1 MVFTILAAA
10 DLFGNKVNYELD
22 FPHLPTMIELREK
35 VEAIFGSD
43 ANLRRPAG
51 VPASPF
57 AAHRMQ
63 TFDDRVELWVDLI
76 NENQL
81 QDYSQVYVFQR
92 ETQWHKEVQSKIP
105 PPIKAPAAPLP
116 VPVPVPP
123 VTMPFVPVP
132 ALPSGSPALVP
143 SVLSASPL
151 PTAGDFYV
159 PPPSIGHAASLLPPV
174 ASVSPAAEV
183 VPVPVA
189 AVDVVGEASHIEKVR
204 IVFDELDATR
214 QRAIGKTDWVA
225 GFLRV
230 QLSEYAADLFE
241 KTALGESVVS
251 FEKFQ
256 RFCEIY
262 PTVLD
267 SLYYRSRDYWLMK
280 RQDDSITASQKTLEV
295 LREKESEARSAVA
308 KAMADAALQ
317 EEKVAVQSAEVSVAQ
332 NRERDALAVLEAA
345 GQETER
351 ARQSLTQHA
360 AELVATREKEAI
372 QIAALA
378 EAQQAAETCNIKK
391 KMAAEETARAQA
403 RLQEIMKLL
412 EEAQGE
418 VAKRQELEAQA
429 GADAISAEATVTSAT
444 VSLETA
450 QTDTKLAHDRLTVAE
465 QELVKAQEREREC
478 GVVHIQAKDECI
490 RQLAKKESEEHELLI
505 CKERVNQRKVAE
517 DASSRA
523 VESQNQA
530 VLALETEKAELQAK
544 CDRTRTEEMP
554 LLDQEVRLRAARDN
568 LEAEEAR
575 LRTDHQTFHTT
586 TGRANLPSPR
596 GVIPSVV
603 PTESFASPYR
613 GLP

>member
-1 MVFTILAAA
+1 MVFTILTAA

-22 FPHLPTMIELREK
+22 FPMLPTMNELRDR
-35 VEAIFGSD
+35 VEGIFGGE

-105 PPIKAPAAPLP
+105 PPIKAPVAVIPLA
-116 VPVPVPP
+116 VPVPP
-123 VTMPFVPVP
+123 VP
-132 ALPSGSPALVP
+132 APILPHIGSVSPALLPAVM
-143 SVLSASPL
+143 SASPIPL
-151 PTAGDFYV
+151 PIDTYV
-159 PPPSIGHAASLLPPV
+159 PPPSIGGAFGMP
-174 ASVSPAAEV
+174 SVSPALG
-183 VPVPVA
+183 PVLPIHQVIA
-189 AVDVVGEASHIEKVR
+189 PIEVVGEASHIEKVR

-214 QRAIGKTDWVA
+214 QRAIAKADWIA

-230 QLSEYAADLFE
+230 QLSEYADDLFE
-241 KTALGESVVS
+241 KTSLHEPVVS
-251 FEKFQ
+251 FDKFQ

-267 SLYYRSRDYWLMK
+267 SLYYRSRDYWLLK
-280 RQDDSITASQKTLEV
+280 RQDDSISASQKTLEV

-360 AELVATREKEAI
+360 AELIAAREREAI
-372 QIAALA
+372 QVAALA
-378 EAQQAAETCNIKK
+378 EAQQAAETANIRKR
-391 KMAAEETARAQA
+391 MAAEETARAQA
-403 RLQEIMKLL
+403 RLQEIMRLL

-429 GADAISAEATVTSAT
+429 GADAISAEANVTSAT
-444 VSLETA
+444 VTLETA
-450 QTDTKLAHDRLTVAE
+450 QTDTRLSHDRLTVAE
-465 QELVKAQEREREC
+465 QELVRAQEREREC
-478 GVVHIQAKDECI
+478 GVVHIQARDDCI
-490 RQLAKKESEEHELLI
+490 RQAAKKESEDHELLI
-505 CKERVNQRKVAE
+505 CRERVNQRKVSE

-523 VESQNQA
+523 VESQSQA
-530 VLALETEKAELQAK
+530 VLALETEKAELLAK

-613 GLP
+613 VLP